1 MKLHVKH
8 FCTTTIAVLFLIF
21 NAVADPDLFTVTVT
35 GGNSFKISR
44 TDASAA
50 SYVYY
55 YTQSGSAVAD
65 IHYTDVSGT
74 LEFPQGI
81 KEKTITV
88 AARTVSDGDKYVSGS
103 RSRDFFFV
111 IYNNSIN
118 PLFTQGYVSGW
129 TNYSYS
135 TEKTQKICDGFL
147 ADDDNIRK
155 HDGVATLASA
165 FTDEERSYFK
175 NTNQTPKYKFNV
187 SFKTYEVDDGY
198 YYMGIYF
205 NSESS
210 NPWKTTKVA
219 ATPSGQN
226 ANLYNA
232 CWERNGKA
240 GTLFTIK
247 LPVRG
252 LSTNGNVNS
261 YVWCKTNY
269 WDIGNT
275 NDYLYNQY
283 FNSSY
288 SDMWSSSDGYF
299 LTADGSK
306 KISIITNAAGED
318 DDSFWVKEPTTN
330 VKLWDDVNPVVKG
343 ISVNTAHTYTSGER
357 VYLAVRFNEVV
368 DHHVSSATVTIGSN
382 SYSFSYV
389 GGDYTTTL
397 YFCCDNITTTSTS
410 GITGNV
416 TLKSIG
422 GYVKDMN
429 GNSTYLSDLSYSVSG
444 FKMYPSYA
452 VTLNT
457 NGGTINGG
465 NVTKYTYKVG
475 ATLPT
480 NVTRPGYTFGGW
492 YTNSSCTGTAE
503 TEISTSVSGAKTYYA
518 KWTPITY
525 TITYNLAG
533 GAHANPKTSYTVET
547 STFTLVNPTR
557 TGYTF
562 AGWTGSNGT
571 TAQTSVSIAKG
582 STGNKTYTAT
592 WKANKYYIVY
602 NGSGNTSGTMSSTMC
617 TYDVAATLRNNAF
630 VKTGYSFLGWA
641 TTASASSATFTNQ
654 QSVSNLTSVSGQ
666 TINLY
671 AVWSAKKF
679 TVTLDQTGAST
690 EGTTTVEAT
699 YNTALPVITPPT
711 RIGYGFEGFFTQQ
724 NGEGNQ
730 YYKSDGVPSVTSYQY
745 DGNLILYAK
754 WTERDYTITYYN
766 DGGTITTENPTTSYS
781 YGTTV
786 TLPSIQKN
794 GCTFG
799 GWYNNPNYTGDAVIQ
814 ISSTEYGDKSL
825 YAKWEPITYPVTLNK
840 NGGDIK
846 NGSDVESYVFG
857 VGAILP
863 TAQNME
869 RSGFTFA
876 GWYNNSGCTGD
887 AISSITVADY
897 GNKEFWAKWEE
908 GGYVVTLQTNGGTI
922 NSGNVVSYTYLTGAV
937 LPTDVTKTGYTFA
950 GWYENSS
957 CLGTPV
963 TEISTADQGDKS
975 YWAKWTENVY
985 NVTFH
990 ENEGTINNNVV
1001 VETYTFTVGAALP
1014 TDVTRKG
1021 YSFGGWFNNE
1031 ECTGN
1036 PITLISTTEY
1046 GDKEFWADWNIV
1058 TYSIT
1063 FNNNGGVFE
1072 NQVIPE
1078 HYQLGDNVVL
1088 PTDISREG
1096 YTFDGWY
1103 DNSNFTNTKIT
1114 AINTD
1119 EVGDK
1124 IFYAKWL
1131 VNTYDITL
1139 ETNGGTINS
1148 GNVTNYTYGYGISL
1162 PSDVTKLGYTF
1173 AGWYA
1178 DEEFATARLT
1188 RISETVSG
1196 NQTFYANWTENTYSI
1211 TLNVNEGTIGEEYMS
1226 YYTFGTGTTLP
1237 SKVTRQGYTFMG
1249 WFVNSN
1255 FDGSAVESV
1264 SATEYGDKTYW
1275 AKWQVETYDV
1285 TLQTN
1290 GGTINSGNLSGYS
1303 FGVGAVLPTDITKV
1317 GHTFAG
1323 WYASEEFNSAELSV
1337 IAVNETGDKT
1347 FYAKWT
1353 VDDYPI
1359 TYNTNGGTINDEE
1372 IHSYTYGAGAE
1383 LPSDVSRVGY
1393 TFAGWYTNDS
1403 YSGLP
1408 ISSIQANETGSKT
1421 FYAKWNVNSYSVTF
1435 EPNGGTINSG
1445 NVANYLYGSDVILPT
1460 DVTRQGYKF
1469 AGWHVDEQELGN
1481 EESTSIVQIHS
1492 TDVGDKTYYAWWTKN
1507 IYTITYFAEQGA
1519 INDEEFSESY
1529 TFGEGA
1535 TLPSH
1540 VTREGYT
1547 FAGWFSNSSYAGAA
1561 VQAISTT
1568 DFGDK
1573 AFYAKWD
1580 ADSYT
1585 VTFVTNDG
1593 TINSGKFE
1601 NYTYGNATLLPSD
1614 VTKDGFTF
1622 AGWHEI
1628 SDFSDERVSL
1638 ISNTEIG
1645 NKIYYANWV
1654 IVDYTITY
1662 NNKDGVING
1671 DYAVGYNIGKE
1682 TTLPTDVTRT
1692 GYDFAGWYDNS
1703 NYDNEPV
1710 VSISTTETGN
1720 KEFWAKWNKKSYTVT
1735 VSYDKAMGTV
1745 SGIDSYLH
1753 GDNAVLK
1760 ARADGGFEFASW
1772 SCDDENVLKNKNIQD
1787 STLSIVVTSPVEL
1800 TATFKL
1806 KEIVYPIAEFVIG
1819 TVKTETEIAPIDLAT
1834 LFETNEDG
1842 ELSYLVTSSAPNI
1855 LLAQIEDGKLYLSTM
1870 GLQGKATVT
1879 VTAKL
1884 ATGNTT
1890 SLSAEG
1896 VVEYNCDIQVG
1907 ATITNASC
1915 YNFEDGSIS
1924 LTAEKEYSYQWIGED
1939 NTTNILENIKAGNYS
1954 VQISDARGC
1963 KTIETFT
1970 VSQPDEIVA
1979 EIASFRKPKCGGT
1992 DGEITVSAA
2001 SEYNYLWTNGAT
2013 SKDLTEVGIGD
2024 YTVKVTDPT
2033 NGCFITLAQTLE
2045 YPENPAI
2052 TIESIEKTRCDQSAG
2067 AVIVSVDNEVSYN
2080 WTSAGET
2087 ISTEQNLTNVS
2098 AGIYTLTVTDGN
2110 NCVSTE
2116 TVEVKNFEVQV
2127 PQISLVTV
2135 SKETGKNL
2143 VVWVRENTDLID
2155 YYTIYRE
2162 DSESN
2167 EFNKIGT
2174 VQYSEISVFE
2184 DEDADPISRQWSYK
2198 ITATD
2203 ICGNETA
2210 MSEIHTT
2217 LHLGQTES
2225 LRDGYA
2231 ELFWAPY
2238 VGIDYHSY
2246 YIIRET
2252 TVNNYTF
2259 IDTVSTVPAS
2269 LTSYTAEIPTVGKS
2283 IYYVGIKLNELIDPK
2298 DFMKA
2303 ESGPFSLALSNI
2315 AEAEN
2320 NVAVSDVNN
2329 TIHAYSAHK
2338 TIVIENAGDNQI
2350 TICNAVGQTIA
2361 RAKGG
2366 NEPQKTFAIEA
2377 GIYIVIVGNK
2387 TFKIAVD

>member
-8 FCTTTIAVLFLIF
+8 FCTTTIAVLFLIL

-35 GGNSFKISR
+35 GGNSFMISR
-44 TDASAA
+44 SDASAA

-219 ATPSGQN
+219 ATPNGQN

-368 DHHVSSATVTIGSN
+368 DHHVNSATVTIGSN

-410 GITGNV
+410 GIAGNV

-602 NGSGNTSGTMSSTMC
+602 YGSGNTSGTMSSTTC

-799 GWYNNPNYTGDAVIQ
+799 GWYNNPNYTGDAVTQ

-825 YAKWEPITYPVTLNK
+825 YAKWEPITYSVTLNK

-975 YWAKWTENVY
+975 YWAKWAENVY

-1072 NQVIPE
+1072 SQVIPE
-1078 HYQLGDNVVL
+1078 HYQLDDNVVL

-1103 DNSNFTNTKIT
+1103 DNSNFTNTKVT

-1131 VNTYDITL
+1131 VNSYDITL

-1226 YYTFGTGTTLP
+1226 YYTFGTGTILP
-1237 SKVTRQGYTFMG
+1237 SNVTRQGYTFMG

-1347 FYAKWT
+1347 FYAKWA

-1481 EESTSIVQIHS
+1481 EESNSIVQIHS

-1507 IYTITYFAEQGA
+1507 IYTITYFAEQGT

-1535 TLPSH
+1535 TLPSN

-1547 FAGWFSNSSYAGAA
+1547 FVGWFSNSSYAGAA

-1585 VTFVTNDG
+1585 VTFVTNEG
-1593 TINSGKFE
+1593 TINSGKIE

-1772 SCDDENVLKNKNIQD
+1772 NCDDENILKDKNIQD

-1819 TVKTETEIAPIDLAT
+1819 TVKTETEIDPIDLAT
-1834 LFETNEDG
+1834 LFETNEGG

-1884 ATGNTT
+1884 ANGNKT
-1890 SLSAEG
+1890 SLSAEAI
-1896 VVEYNCDIQVG
+1896 VEYNCDIQVN

-1915 YNFEDGSIS
+1915 YDFEDGNIS

-2001 SEYNYLWTNGAT
+2001 SEYNYLWNNGAT
-2013 SKDLTEVGIGD
+2013 TKDLTEMGIGD
-2024 YTVKVTDPT
+2024 YTVKVTDPA
-2033 NGCFITLAQTLE
+2033 NECFITLAQTLE
-2045 YPENPAI
+2045 YPENPVL
-2052 TIESIEKTRCDQSAG
+2052 TIESVEKTRCDQSAG
-2067 AVIVSVDNEVSYN
+2067 AVIVSVDNEVLYN

-2087 ISTEQNLTNVS
+2087 ISTEQNLRNVP
-2098 AGIYTLTVTDGN
+2098 AGFYTLTVTDEN
-2110 NCVSTE
+2110 NCSSDE

-2174 VQYSEISVFE
+2174 VQYTEISVFE
-2184 DEDADPISRQWSYK
+2184 DEDADPMSRQWSYK
-2198 ITATD
+2198 ITTTD

-2210 MSEIHTT
+2210 MSEVHTT

-2231 ELFWAPY
+2231 ELFWDPY
-2238 VGIDYHSY
+2238 VGIDYRSF

-2329 TIHAYSAHK
+2329 TTHAYSAHK

-2366 NEPQKTFAIEA
+2366 NELQKTFAVEA

-2387 TFKIAVD
+2387 SFKIAVD